1 MDALEA
7 LEPERS
13 LFDAVRRKGRRPAPD
28 GGLSAEQLREVTR
41 ATWQLPV
48 LLAGRWSPAVPLGN
62 AAAALRL
69 QAALWELASRKQV
82 AVDPQADAADV
93 ARRLAEQGSLA
104 PGAARA
110 IAILTDVL
118 GNDGDDGYDVE
129 ACRLT
134 ARVIAHL
141 ELRSRFG

>member
-13 LFDAVRRKGRRPAPD
+13 LLDTMRRKVRRPAPAS
-28 GGLSAEQLREVTR
+28 GLSADQLREVTR

-62 AAAALRL
+62 ADAALRL
-69 QAALWELASRKQV
+69 QAALWELAARKQV
-82 AVDPQADAADV
+82 AVGPDDDAAEV
-93 ARRLAEQGSLA
+93 ASRLGEQGSLA

-110 IAILTDVL
+110 IGIVAGALAA
-118 GNDGDDGYDVE
+118 DGYDVE
-129 ACRLT
+129 ACRLA
-134 ARVIAHL
+134 ARLIAHL
-141 ELRSRFG
+141 ELRARFG

>member
-13 LFDAVRRKGRRPAPD
+13 LLGTMRRKVRRPAPAA
-28 GGLSAEQLREVTR
+28 GLSLDQLREVSR

-62 AAAALRL
+62 ADAALRL
-69 QAALWELASRKQV
+69 QAALWELAARKHV
-82 AVDPQADAADV
+82 AVGPSDDAADL
-93 ARRLAEQGSLA
+93 ARRLGDQGSLA

-110 IAILTDVL
+110 IGIVANVL
-118 GNDGDDGYDVE
+118 AVDGFDVE
-129 ACRLT
+129 ACRLA
-134 ARVIAHL
+134 ARLIAHL
-141 ELRSRFG
+141 ELRARFG

>member
-13 LFDAVRRKGRRPAPD
+13 LPDAVRRKGRRSAPG

-48 LLAGRWSPAVPLGN
+48 LLAGRWSPAVALVT
-62 AAAALRL
+62 ADAALRL

-82 AVDPQADAADV
+82 TVGPQADAGDV

-110 IAILTDVL
+110 IAILADVL
-118 GNDGDDGYDVE
+118 GHDGYDVE

-141 ELRSRFG
+141 ELRARFG